1 MDNME
6 LMDYKVNVDELTF
19 EMTKKL
25 RNYLKILVDNGG
37 SDLHVKSGG
46 TIRGRINGQM
56 IPFSK
61 EKLTYDDGLTL
72 AKELLRGRFGELV
85 RDKSVDFTYKYDANY
100 RFRVN
105 IFFQVDG
112 VSAVFRTIP
121 TTLPT
126 FDSLNLPEVL
136 KDFCNT
142 PRGLILVTGPTGSGK
157 TTTLAS
163 MINQMNSTLKKHIIT
178 VEDPVE
184 YEYED
189 KECIINQRAI
199 GQDALDFSTALR
211 AALREDPDIILV
223 GEMRDLETIE
233 TALHA
238 AETGHLV
245 LSTLH
250 TVDAKETINR
260 IIGMFPGEEH
270 NRISMSLSAVLQG
283 VVSQRLV
290 RTIDGKRRAAIEVLV
305 KNARIESLILEGND
319 KEIVDAIE
327 EGRDIYKSQTFD
339 QALLDLYAQNII
351 SEEEAIHNSTR
362 PNDLKL
368 KIDFHDA
375 MKEKEARRKEK
386 DYDLDAEEDVEDF
399 SLEDSED
406 IFALKD

>member
-1 MDNME
+1 ME
-6 LMDYKVNVDELTF
+6 SEVNVEELTF
-19 EMTKKL
+19 EMTKRL
-25 RNYLKILVDNGG
+25 RSYLQMLVEHGG
-37 SDLHVKSGG
+37 SDLHIKSGG
-46 TIRGRINGQM
+46 TVRGRINGEM
-56 IPFSK
+56 TPFTRN
-61 EKLTYDDGLTL
+61 KLTYEDGLTL

-85 RDKSVDFTYKYDANY
+85 RDKSADFTYKYDENY

-126 FDSLNLPEVL
+126 FESLYLPEII
-136 KDFCNT
+136 KDFCKT

-157 TTTLAS
+157 TTTLAA
-163 MINQMNSTLKKHIIT
+163 MINQMNQTRKQHIIT

-189 KECIINQRAI
+189 DLCIINQRAI
-199 GQDALDFSTALR
+199 GQDALDFATSLR

-270 NRISMSLSAVLQG
+270 NRITMSLSAVLQG
-283 VVSQRLV
+283 IISQRLV
-290 RTIDGKRRAAIEVLV
+290 RTMDGKRRAAIEVLV
-305 KNARIESLILEGND
+305 KNARVESLILEGND
-319 KEIVDAIE
+319 KEIIDAIE
-327 EGRDIYKSQTFD
+327 EGREIYKSQTFD
-339 QALLDLYAQNII
+339 QALLDLYAQKVVT
-351 SEEEAIHNSTR
+351 EDEALHHSTR

-368 KIDFHDA
+368 KLDYYDA
-375 MKEKEARRKEK
+375 SKKKEAKIKSEDHEGEIEEVEMK
-386 DYDLDAEEDVEDF
+386 DN
-399 SLEDSED
+399 D
-406 IFALKD
+406 IFALKE

>member
-1 MDNME
+1 MDT
-6 LMDYKVNVDELTF
+6 KVDIEALSF
-19 EMTKKL
+19 EATKKL
-25 RNYLKILVDNGG
+25 RVYLRTLIEHGG
-37 SDLHVKSGG
+37 SDLHVKSSAV
-46 TIRGRINGQM
+46 IRGRINGE
-56 IPFSK
+56 IVPFTDVK
-61 EKLTYDDGLTL
+61 TTYDEGLTL

-85 RDKSVDFTYKYDANY
+85 KEKSVDFTYKYDEHY

-105 IFFQVDG
+105 IFFQIEG

-126 FDSLNLPEVL
+126 FKSLGLPSVIE
-136 KDFCNT
+136 DFCKI

-163 MINQMNSTLKKHIIT
+163 MINHMNSIRKQHIIT

-184 YEYED
+184 YQYED
-189 KECIINQRAI
+189 NKCIINQRAI
-199 GQDALDFSTALR
+199 GQDALDFASSLR

-270 NRISMSLSAVLQG
+270 NRITMSLAAVLQG
-283 VVSQRLV
+283 IISQRLV
-290 RTIDGKRRAAIEVLV
+290 RTIDGKRTAAMEVLV
-305 KNARIESLILEGND
+305 KNARIESLILNGQD
-319 KEIVDAIE
+319 TEITDAIA
-327 EGRDIYKSQTFD
+327 EGSDIYKSQTFD
-339 QALLDLYAQNII
+339 QSLLKLYSNKIITEHEALL
-351 SEEEAIHNSTR
+351 NSTR

-375 MKEKEARRKEK
+375 QKEKERLRKNPDYKGEVENIK
-386 DYDLDAEEDVEDF
+386 DDN
-399 SLEDSED
+399 ED
-406 IFALKD
+406 ILTLKL